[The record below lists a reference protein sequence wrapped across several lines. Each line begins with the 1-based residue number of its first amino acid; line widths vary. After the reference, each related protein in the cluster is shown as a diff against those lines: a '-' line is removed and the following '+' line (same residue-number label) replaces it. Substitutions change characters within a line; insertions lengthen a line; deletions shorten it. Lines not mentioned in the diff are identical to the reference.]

1 MGRGDPCTLSEVP
14 SVWLTRICVG
24 LNHKAI
30 SQGFCALMVI
40 LASQIIFLSQWI
52 NGTELVSIYHGY
64 YDYNICALHSNVE
77 ENEQPLHSGFQMPGF
92 LYCSSE
98 EMPVTHT
105 WTNKTVMKPATSHPH
120 LSLGMMGSGE
130 QAGDCTCH
138 LLQPFICSNCLFV
151 DTEVLSGSVV
161 ADTPS
166 WQHAAG

>member
-1 MGRGDPCTLSEVP
+1 M
-14 SVWLTRICVG
+14 
-24 LNHKAI
+24 
-30 SQGFCALMVI
+30 
-40 LASQIIFLSQWI
+40 
-52 NGTELVSIYHGY
+52 SIYHGY